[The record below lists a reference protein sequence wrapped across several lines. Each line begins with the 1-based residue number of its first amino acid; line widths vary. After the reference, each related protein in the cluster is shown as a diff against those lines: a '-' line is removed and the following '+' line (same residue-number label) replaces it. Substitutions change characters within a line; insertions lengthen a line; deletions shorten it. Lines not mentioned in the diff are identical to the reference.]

1 MSTDRPPA
9 RRADAAR
16 NRQSLLDAARRL
28 CLEPGAQPLS
38 LDAIARAAAVGIGTL
53 YRHFPT
59 WDALVAELYDAEL
72 DDLDAAADALLAEHP
87 AAVAFRR
94 WVDRYAEFVATKQGM
109 RQALRAPGAVDAVA
123 SGPTR
128 ARITAVVD
136 RLLTAGAADGTLRTG
151 VLADDVTATLV
162 GVFLATSQQAD
173 PDQRR
178 RIFDIVTAGLRAGL
192 ASEDRAGQ

>member
-16 NRQSLLDAARRL
+16 NRQSLLDAARHL

-38 LDAIARAAAVGIGTL
+38 LDAIARAAGVGIGTL

-178 RIFDIVTAGLRAGL
+178 RIFDLVTAGLRAGL

>member
-1 MSTDRPPA
+1 MAEPRKAAVLVVDQNARACRALVEWLNDRGH
-9 RRADAAR
+9 DAVGVDSGEQAF
-16 NRQSLLDAARRL
+16 NRLDA
-28 CLEPGAQPLS
+28 QP
-38 LDAIARAAAVGIGTL
+38 
-53 YRHFPT
+53 